1 MGRRYTREQLDRFT
15 VAMVLEHFGL
25 PTQRRG
31 PCPLCK
37 TSDTSQAFCHGGS
50 LFGFYCHACGR
61 KGDAVTLYAELSGVR
76 PGRAIAEIASHLGL
90 IESTPSD
97 WDARK
102 AAREREA
109 ADKQEAADIERAR
122 WLGRVA
128 RSENLRREIAT
139 VSAMGCTPLTWSVL
153 GNLYLALE
161 RVETWLDTRE
171 YDAKGWTQAC

>member
-1 MGRRYTREQLDRFT
+1 MGERYTREQLAGFT
-15 VAMVLEHFGL
+15 VAMVLERFGL

-37 TSDTSQAFCHGGS
+37 TSASSQAFCHGGN

-61 KGDAVTLYAELSGVR
+61 KGDAVTLYAELGGIR

-90 IESTPSD
+90 VGSTPAE

-102 AAREREA
+102 AQREREA
-109 ADKQEAADIERAR
+109 ADAKEAQEIERVR

-128 RSENLRREIAT
+128 RKERLERRIAET
-139 VSAMGCTPLTWSVL
+139 AALGPSPLVLDVL
-153 GNLYLALE
+153 GNLYQALGN
-161 RVETWLDTRE
+161 VEAWLDTRV
-171 YDAKGWTQAC
+171 YGKNDWVPA